1 MFPHQPVEP
10 NTSVET
16 LFHEHYY
23 LIHAAVKRYRRQF
36 RGADFDEIVSDAAY
50 GLLQAIRRYD
60 PSQGMM
66 FGAYAA
72 CKIRQTMI
80 DGFRNRWRQKGILT
94 TAVSIDCLEPDTH
107 PALRMTDTGYQ
118 AIENREF
125 VGVMLNRLDER
136 SRRLIELRFF
146 EGLTPHVIAQQTGL
160 EKRTVHRKIKLILK
174 TLRRQF
180 RQYDR

>member
-1 MFPHQPVEP
+1 MFPHPPVEP

-36 RGADFDEIVSDAAY
+36 RGADFDEILSDATY

-72 CKIRQTMI
+72 FKIRQTMI
-80 DGFRNRWRQKGILT
+80 DGFYKRWRQKGILK
-94 TAVSIDCLEPDTH
+94 TAVSIDVLEPDTN
-107 PALRMTDTGYQ
+107 PALCIIEKGYQ
-118 AIENREF
+118 DIDNRDL
-125 VGVMLNRLDER
+125 VSVILQRLDER
-136 SRRLIELRFF
+136 SRQLIELRFF
-146 EGLTPHVIAQQTGL
+146 EGLTPEAIAHRMGL
-160 EKRTVHRKIKLILK
+160 KKRTVLCKIKLILT
-174 TLRRQF
+174 TLKREF